1 MPTPQATVQFKA
13 GLQTNFDAI
22 QSKDLNTVYFVT
34 DTQRLFVGETEYTRP
49 VQHGATL
56 PTGYLPPN
64 SLFVKETG
72 AVRDLYYSADGAA
85 WTQIAHLPA
94 SITGGVFGSATK
106 VPKIT
111 VDERGAITAVE
122 DVDIQF
128 PAVDTDVTVTGNDAA
143 GNVITGVSAS
153 GRTITVTKGTVLDET
168 AGDKRYAQLS
178 GATFTGDVKLPTK
191 PAGNTSAVTK
201 SYVDGQIST
210 VAAGAKNTATVTGE
224 GNAITTASFDDAGH
238 TLTLTKGATFAT
250 KAQLDAVETKAD
262 QGITDAAGALA
273 EAQAKV
279 ASVKAGNT
287 GITIDGTATEPT
299 VAVKV
304 STQTGNVLKI
314 DETNGGLFVPTP
326 AAATVTGIKEGEK
339 VLSLTGTELGT
350 TLSLNYKNTETEKKI
365 QLLGI
370 DNALVGEI
378 DATAFIKDGMLDSA
392 ELKVATAENPVGT
405 HTSGTFLVLTF
416 NTDAGKEEI
425 DIDVSSLIDTYTADP
440 NGGLSLTDHAFS
452 IKKDPNSEGFLSVG
466 ATGLKISGVQT
477 AIDTAKDA
485 VLGTSDDASTEAT
498 VYGARALAT
507 EANTAASNAASA
519 AGKVNLVQ
527 SATDGHVLTFT
538 NSAGTSTEITIP
550 DATLKWG
557 SF

>member
-13 GLQTNFDAI
+13 GLQINFDAI
-22 QSKDLNTVYFVT
+22 ASKDLNTVYFVT

-49 VQHGATL
+49 IQHGASL

-72 AVRDLYYSADGAA
+72 AVRDLYYSADGAS

-128 PAVDTDVTVTGNDAA
+128 PTVDTDVTVTGNDAT

-153 GRTITVTKGTVLDET
+153 GRTITVTKGTVLDQT

-178 GATFTGDVKLPTK
+178 GATFTGDVKLPAQ
-191 PAGNTSAVTK
+191 PAGNSSAVTK
-201 SYVDGQIST
+201 SYVDGQISS

-224 GNAITTASFDDAGH
+224 GNAITTASFDDTGH

-250 KAQLDAVETKAD
+250 KAQLDAVEGKAD
-262 QGITDAAGALA
+262 QGISDAAAALA

-279 ASVKAGNT
+279 ASVTAGNT
-287 GITIDGTATEPT
+287 GITIGGTATNPT
-299 VAVKV
+299 VAVNV
-304 STQTGNVLKI
+304 STHAGNKLEI
-314 DETNGGLFVPTP
+314 DKANGGLYVPTP
-326 AAATVTGIKEGEK
+326 AAATVTGVKDGEK
-339 VLSLTGTELGT
+339 VLSLTGTELST
-350 TLSLNYKNTETEKKI
+350 TLSLNYKNTDTEKKI

-370 DNALVGEI
+370 DNAVIAEI
-378 DATAFIKDGMLDSA
+378 DATAFIKDGMVESA
-392 ELKVATAENPVGT
+392 TYANGKIT
-405 HTSGTFLVLTF
+405 LTF
-416 NTDAGKEEI
+416 NTDAGKEAI
-425 DIDVSSLIDTYTADP
+425 DIDVSSLVDTYEAGAGLALADH
-440 NGGLSLTDHAFS
+440 TFS
-452 IKKDPNSEGFLSVG
+452 VKKDTASENFLSVSADG
-466 ATGLKISGVQT
+466 VKISGVQT
-477 AIDTAKDA
+477 AINDA
-485 VLGTSDDASTEAT
+485 ADVVKGKENDDSTKAT
-498 VYGARALAT
+498 VYGARALAA
-507 EANTAASNAASA
+507 EAKTAANDAASA
-519 AGKVNLVQ
+519 AGKINLVQ
-527 SATDGHVLTFT
+527 SSTDGHVLTFT
-538 NSAGTSTEITIP
+538 NSTGASTEITIP

>member
-22 QSKDLNTVYFVT
+22 VSKDLNTVYFVT

-49 VQHGATL
+49 IQHGASL

-72 AVRDLYYSADGAA
+72 AVRDLYYSADGAS

-128 PAVDTDVTVTGNDAA
+128 PTIDTDVTVTGNDAT

-153 GRTITVTKGTVLDET
+153 GRTITVTKGTVLDQT

-178 GATFTGDVKLPTK
+178 GATFTGDVKLPAE
-191 PAGNTSAVTK
+191 PAGNSSAVTK
-201 SYVDGQIST
+201 SYVDGQISN

-224 GNAITTASFDDAGH
+224 GNAITTASFDDTGH

-262 QGITDAAGALA
+262 KGISDAAGALA

-279 ASVKAGNT
+279 ASVTAGNT
-287 GITIDGTATEPT
+287 GVTIGGTTTNPT
-299 VAVKV
+299 VAVNV
-304 STQTGNVLKI
+304 STQSGNVLKI

-326 AAATVTGIKEGEK
+326 AAATVTGVKDGEK
-339 VLSLTGTELGT
+339 VLSLTGTELST
-350 TLSLNYKNTETEKKI
+350 TLSLNYKNTQTEKKI

-370 DNALVGEI
+370 DNAVIAEI
-378 DATAFIKDGMLDSA
+378 DATAFIKDGMVESA
-392 ELKVATAENPVGT
+392 TYANGKIT
-405 HTSGTFLVLTF
+405 LTF
-416 NTDAGKEEI
+416 NTDAGKEAI
-425 DIDVSSLIDTYTADP
+425 DIDVSSLVDTYEAGAGLTLADH
-440 NGGLSLTDHAFS
+440 TFS
-452 IKKDPNSEGFLSVG
+452 VKKDNTSEGFLSVSADG
-466 ATGLKISGVQT
+466 VKISGVQD
-477 AIDTAKDA
+477 AIDTAKGV
-485 VLGTSDDASTEAT
+485 VLGTDGDDSTKAT
-498 VYGARALAT
+498 VYGARALAA
-507 EANTAASNAASA
+507 EANTAASNAALA

-527 SATDGHVLTFT
+527 SSTDGHVLTFT
-538 NSAGTSTEITIP
+538 NSTGASTEITIP

>member
-13 GLQTNFDAI
+13 GLQTSFDAI
-22 QSKDLNTVYFVT
+22 ASKDLNTVYFVT

-49 VQHGATL
+49 IQHGAAL

-94 SITGGVFGSATK
+94 SITGGVFGSSTK

-128 PAVDTDVTVTGNDAA
+128 PAVDTDVTVEGNDAT

-153 GRTITVTKGTVLDET
+153 GRTITVTKGTVLDQA
-168 AGDKRYAQLS
+168 AGDERYAKLS
-178 GATFTGDVKLPTK
+178 GATFTGDVVLPAT

-201 SYVDGQIST
+201 KYVDDKASS
-210 VAAGAKNTATVTGE
+210 VADGAKNTATVTGE
-224 GNAITTASFDDAGH
+224 GNAITNASFDDAGH
-238 TLTLTKGATFAT
+238 TLTLIKGETFAT
-250 KAQLDAVETKAD
+250 KAQLDAVEVKAD
-262 QGITDAAGALA
+262 KGITDAAGALA
-273 EAQAKV
+273 EANKKV
-279 ASVKAGNT
+279 ASVKKGNE
-287 GITIDGTATEPT
+287 GITIGGTATDPT

-304 STQTGNVLKI
+304 STQTGNVLEI
-314 DETNGGLFVPTP
+314 DATNGGLYVPTP
-326 AAATVTGIKEGEK
+326 AAATVTGVKSGEK
-339 VLSLTGTELGT
+339 VISLTGTELGT

-370 DNALVGEI
+370 DNVLVGEI

-392 ELKVATAENPVGT
+392 ELKVATAEDPVGT

-425 DIDVSSLIDTYTADP
+425 DIDVTSLVDTYNAGDGLNLADHTFSLKIDTTSTGHE
-440 NGGLSLTDHAFS
+440 N
-452 IKKDPNSEGFLSVG
+452 FLSVSES
-466 ATGLKISGVQT
+466 GLKISGVQT
-477 AIDTAKDA
+477 AINTAKE
-485 VLGTSDDASTEAT
+485 EAIT
-498 VYGARALAT
+498 
-507 EANTAASNAASA
+507 A

-527 SATDGHVLTFT
+527 STTDGHVLTFT
-538 NSAGTSTEITIP
+538 NSAGTSKEITIP
-550 DATLKWG
+550 DTTLKWG